1 MRIANYDSTF
11 NLINCIIEPG
21 DKFYVTVDGKRQ
33 GTQVVTEN
41 HIIKPT
47 SNPTTLT
54 PSYTLNDTRMFLA
67 EAFNLTPAHRH
78 LPLQPLIVLNVS
90 PEGNVSINEP
100 LSNRVSIYVEVP
112 SKFVQTLDTFY
123 KRNELS

>member
-1 MRIANYDSTF
+1 
-11 NLINCIIEPG
+11 
-21 DKFYVTVDGKRQ
+21 
-33 GTQVVTEN
+33 
-41 HIIKPT
+41 
-47 SNPTTLT
+47 
-54 PSYTLNDTRMFLA
+54 MFLA

>member
-33 GTQVVTEN
+33 ETQIVTEN
-41 HIIKPT
+41 HILKPT
-47 SNPTTLT
+47 SDPTTLT
-54 PSYTLNDTRMFLA
+54 PSHTLNDTQMFLA
-67 EAFNLTPAHRH
+67 EAFNFTPTHRH

-112 SKFVQTLDTFY
+112 SKFVQTLDTFC

>member
-1 MRIANYDSTF
+1 MRIANYDSAF

-33 GTQVVTEN
+33 ETQLVTEN

-47 SNPTTLT
+47 SDPTTLT
-54 PSYTLNDTRMFLA
+54 PGYTLNDARMFFA
-67 EAFNLTPAHRH
+67 EVFNLTPTHRH
-78 LPLQPLIVLNVS
+78 LPLQPLITLNVS

-112 SKFVQTLDTFY
+112 SKFVQTLDTFC

>member
-33 GTQVVTEN
+33 ETQVITEN

-47 SNPTTLT
+47 SDPTTLT

-67 EAFNLTPAHRH
+67 EAFNFTPTHKH

-90 PEGNVSINEP
+90 LEGNVSINEP

-112 SKFVQTLDTFY
+112 STFVQTLDTFC
-123 KRNELS
+123 KCNKLS

>member
-1 MRIANYDSTF
+1 MRITNYDSTF

-21 DKFYVTVDGKRQ
+21 DKFYVTVDSKRQ
-33 GTQVVTEN
+33 KTQVITEN

-54 PSYTLNDTRMFLA
+54 PSYTLNDTQMFLA
-67 EAFNLTPAHRH
+67 EAFNFTPTHRH

-90 PEGNVSINEP
+90 PERNVSINEP

-112 SKFVQTLDTFY
+112 GTFVQTLDTFC
-123 KRNELS
+123 KRNKLS

>member
-11 NLINCIIEPG
+11 NLINCIIKPG

-33 GTQVVTEN
+33 ETQVVTKN
-41 HIIKPT
+41 HII
-47 SNPTTLT
+47 NPDSDPNVLT
-54 PSYTLNDTRMFLA
+54 PSYILNSTHMFLA
-67 EAFNLTPAHRH
+67 EVFNFVPTHRH
-78 LPLQPLIVLNVS
+78 LPLQPLVVLNVS

-100 LSNRVSIYVEVP
+100 LLNRVSIYVEIP
-112 SKFVQTLDTFY
+112 GTFVQTLDTFC

>member
-33 GTQVVTEN
+33 ETQVVTEN
-41 HIIKPT
+41 HII
-47 SNPTTLT
+47 NPDSDPATLT

-67 EAFNLTPAHRH
+67 EVFNFAPIHRH
-78 LPLQPLIVLNVS
+78 LPLQPLVVLNIS
-90 PEGNVSINEP
+90 PEGKLSINEP
-100 LSNRVSIYVEVP
+100 LLNRLSIYIEMP
-112 SKFVQTLDTFY
+112 NNFVQTLDTFC
-123 KRNELS
+123 KQNKLS

>member
-33 GTQVVTEN
+33 ETQVITEN

-47 SNPTTLT
+47 SDPTTLT
-54 PSYTLNDTRMFLA
+54 PSYTLNDTQMFLA
-67 EAFNLTPAHRH
+67 EVFNFTPTHRH
-78 LPLQPLIVLNVS
+78 LPSQPLIVLNVS
-90 PEGNVSINEP
+90 PEGNISINEP
-100 LSNRVSIYVEVP
+100 LSNRISIYIEIP
-112 SKFVQTLDTFY
+112 NHFV
-123 KRNELS
+123 

>member
-11 NLINCIIEPG
+11 NLINCIVEPG
-21 DKFYVTVDGKRQ
+21 DKFYVAVDGKRQ
-33 GTQVVTEN
+33 DTQVVTEN

-47 SNPTTLT
+47 SDSTTLT
-54 PSYTLNDTRMFLA
+54 SSYTLNDTQMFLA
-67 EAFNLTPAHRH
+67 EVFNFTPTHRH

-90 PEGNVSINEP
+90 PERNVSINEP

-112 SKFVQTLDTFY
+112 STFVQTLDTFC
-123 KRNELS
+123 KRNKLS

>member
-21 DKFYVTVDGKRQ
+21 DTFYVTVDSKRQ
-33 GTQVVTEN
+33 ETQVVSEN

-47 SNPTTLT
+47 SDPTTLT
-54 PSYTLNDTRMFLA
+54 PSYTLNDTQMFLA
-67 EAFNLTPAHRH
+67 EAFNFTPTHRH

-100 LSNRVSIYVEVP
+100 LSNRVSIYVEAP
-112 SKFVQTLDTFY
+112 STFVQTLDTFC
-123 KRNELS
+123 KRNKLS

>member
-21 DKFYVTVDGKRQ
+21 DKFYVTIDGKRQ
-33 GTQVVTEN
+33 ETQAVTEN

-54 PSYTLNDTRMFLA
+54 PSYTLNDTQMFLA
-67 EAFNLTPAHRH
+67 EAFNFTPTHRH

-90 PEGNVSINEP
+90 PERNVSINEP
-100 LSNRVSIYVEVP
+100 LSNRISVYIEIP
-112 SKFVQTLDTFY
+112 NHFVQTLDTFC
-123 KRNELS
+123 KVNQLS

>member
-21 DKFYVTVDGKRQ
+21 DKFYVAVDGKRQ
-33 GTQVVTEN
+33 DTQVVTEN

-47 SNPTTLT
+47 SDSTTLT
-54 PSYTLNDTRMFLA
+54 SSYTLNDTQMFLA
-67 EAFNLTPAHRH
+67 EVFNFTPTHRH

-90 PEGNVSINEP
+90 PERNVSINEP

-112 SKFVQTLDTFY
+112 NTFVQTLDTFC
-123 KRNELS
+123 KRNKLS

>member
-21 DKFYVTVDGKRQ
+21 DKFYVTIDGKRQ
-33 GTQVVTEN
+33 ETQAVTEN

-54 PSYTLNDTRMFLA
+54 PSYTLNDTQMFLA
-67 EAFNLTPAHRH
+67 EAFNFTPTHRH
-78 LPLQPLIVLNVS
+78 LPLQPLIILNVS

-100 LSNRVSIYVEVP
+100 LSNRISVYIEIP
-112 SKFVQTLDTFY
+112 NHFVQTLDTFCKVY
-123 KRNELS
+123 QLS

>member
-33 GTQVVTEN
+33 ETQLVTEN

-47 SNPTTLT
+47 SDPKTLT

-90 PEGNVSINEP
+90 PKRNVSINEP
-100 LSNRVSIYVEVP
+100 LANRVSIYVEVP

>member
-21 DKFYVTVDGKRQ
+21 DKFDVAVDGKRQ
-33 GTQVVTEN
+33 DTQVVTEN
-41 HIIKPT
+41 HIIKQT
-47 SNPTTLT
+47 SDSTTLT
-54 PSYTLNDTRMFLA
+54 SSYTLNDTQMFLA
-67 EAFNLTPAHRH
+67 EVFNFTPTHRH

-90 PEGNVSINEP
+90 PERNVSINEP

-112 SKFVQTLDTFY
+112 STFVQTLDTFC
-123 KRNELS
+123 KRNKLS

>member
-21 DKFYVTVDGKRQ
+21 DKFYVTVDGKHQ
-33 GTQVVTEN
+33 ETQVVTKQ
-41 HIIKPT
+41 HILKPT
-47 SNPTTLT
+47 SDPATLI
-54 PSYTLNDTRMFLA
+54 PSYTLNDTQMCLA
-67 EAFNLTPAHRH
+67 EAFNFTPTHRH

-100 LSNRVSIYVEVP
+100 LSNRVSIYVEIP
-112 SKFVQTLDTFY
+112 STFVQTVDTFC
-123 KRNELS
+123 KQNKIS

>member
-33 GTQVVTEN
+33 ETQLVTEN

-47 SNPTTLT
+47 SDPTTLT
-54 PSYTLNDTRMFLA
+54 PSYTLNDTQMFLA
-67 EAFNLTPAHRH
+67 EAFNLTPTHRH

-112 SKFVQTLDTFY
+112 SKFVQTLDTFC
-123 KRNELS
+123 KRDELS

>member
-21 DKFYVTVDGKRQ
+21 DKFYVAVDGKRQ
-33 GTQVVTEN
+33 DTQVVTEN

-47 SNPTTLT
+47 SDSTTLT
-54 PSYTLNDTRMFLA
+54 SSYTLNDTQMFLA
-67 EAFNLTPAHRH
+67 EVFNFTPTHRH

-90 PEGNVSINEP
+90 PERNVSINEP

-112 SKFVQTLDTFY
+112 STFVQTLDTFC
-123 KRNELS
+123 KRNKLS

>member
-21 DKFYVTVDGKRQ
+21 DTFYVTVDGKRQ
-33 GTQVVTEN
+33 ETQVVTEN

-47 SNPTTLT
+47 SDPTTLT
-54 PSYTLNDTRMFLA
+54 PSYTLNDTQMFLA
-67 EAFNLTPAHRH
+67 EAFNFTPTHRH

-100 LSNRVSIYVEVP
+100 LSNRVSIYVEAP
-112 SKFVQTLDTFY
+112 STFVQTLDTFC
-123 KRNELS
+123 KVNQLS

>member
-1 MRIANYDSTF
+1 MHIANYDSTF

-21 DKFYVTVDGKRQ
+21 DKFYVTVDSKRQ
-33 GTQVVTEN
+33 ETQVVTEN

-47 SNPTTLT
+47 SDPTTLT

-67 EAFNLTPAHRH
+67 EAFNFTPAHRH

-90 PEGNVSINEP
+90 HEGNVSINEP

-112 SKFVQTLDTFY
+112 DTFVQTLDTFC
-123 KRNELS
+123 KRNKLF

>member
-33 GTQVVTEN
+33 KTQTVTEN
-41 HIIKPT
+41 HIINPD
-47 SNPTTLT
+47 SNPDTLT
-54 PSYTLNDTRMFLA
+54 PSYTLNGTRMFLA
-67 EAFNLTPAHRH
+67 EAFNFTPTHRH

-100 LSNRVSIYVEVP
+100 LSNRVSVYIEIP
-112 SKFVQTLDTFY
+112 NHFVQTLDTFC
-123 KRNELS
+123 KVNQLS

>member
-21 DKFYVTVDGKRQ
+21 DKFYVTIDGKRQ
-33 GTQVVTEN
+33 ETQAVTEN

-47 SNPTTLT
+47 SDPKTLT

-67 EAFNLTPAHRH
+67 EAFNLTPTHRH
-78 LPLQPLIVLNVS
+78 LPLQPLIVLDVS
-90 PEGNVSINEP
+90 PKGNVSINEP

-112 SKFVQTLDTFY
+112 SKFVQTLDTFC